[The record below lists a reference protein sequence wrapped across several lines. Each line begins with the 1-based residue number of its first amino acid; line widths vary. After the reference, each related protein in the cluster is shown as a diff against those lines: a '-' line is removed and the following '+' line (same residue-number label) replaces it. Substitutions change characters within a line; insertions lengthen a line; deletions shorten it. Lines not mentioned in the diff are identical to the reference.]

1 MVQSGFYLWAAVA
14 VAMLFFLFNFSERRK
29 ALSFGFAG
37 LLLIWLIY
45 IIILSGSDIL
55 EDFSLPPRLPLLIV
69 IPAILFIFAITG
81 RDRFRDVLMQT
92 PRHLPV
98 YLQSYRIV
106 VELLI
111 YGAFLEGVFP
121 EKATFKG
128 LNYDILVGLSAP
140 LIAWLYQ
147 YRKISDKALL
157 TWNVVSLV
165 VLSLT
170 VYSFISTYYFSDYVQ
185 SMNNMD
191 FVKLPYLLL
200 ASVLLPVAVFLHIF
214 SLRQLQLARVSK
226 TTA

>member
-1 MVQSGFYLWAAVA
+1 MAYDQHLA
-14 VAMLFFLFNFSERRK
+14 ERI
-29 ALSFGFAG
+29 SG
-37 LLLIWLIY
+37 LLSIWLIY
-45 IIILSGSDIL
+45 ILILSESDIL

-69 IPAILFIFAITG
+69 IPAILFILAITG

-98 YLQSYRIV
+98 YLQSFRIV

-191 FVKLPYLLL
+191 FVKLPLLVARFGSIASGSIPAYLFVE
-200 ASVLLPVAVFLHIF
+200 AVATCTCF
-214 SLRQLQLARVSK
+214 
-226 TTA
+226 

>member
-29 ALSFGFAG
+29 ALSFAFAG
-37 LLLIWLIY
+37 LLSIWLIY
-45 IIILSGSDIL
+45 ILILSESDIL

-69 IPAILFIFAITG
+69 IPAILFILAITG